1 MGQTF
6 QLLLLFPFF
15 FVCLP
20 SRRAGVL
27 SLPSNYFRSLGWE
40 MRETTMW
47 GRVFQGC
54 YFIVFGSSEMLLH
67 CTRVEK
73 ITKSLS
79 AHPLTQALAA
89 KIGQE
94 SCQTCS
100 ASHPPMRQSSAD
112 WVNIRTCCPR
122 HRCEWLRRPVPN
134 SCTARSDHIDCDQVC
149 FVLFLEESGVVSSFF
164 KFYYRFF

>member
-1 MGQTF
+1 MTEGCSVEEGGWDKHF
-6 QLLLLFPFF
+6 NCCCCFLFSSS
-15 FVCLP
+15 VCRA
-20 SRRAGVL
+20 RRAGVL
-27 SLPSNYFRSLGWE
+27 SLPSNYIRSLGWE

-79 AHPLTQALAA
+79 VHPLTQALAA

-112 WVNIRTCCPR
+112 LGEHQNM
-122 HRCEWLRRPVPN
+122 L
-134 SCTARSDHIDCDQVC
+134 STAQV
-149 FVLFLEESGVVSSFF
+149 
-164 KFYYRFF
+164 